1 MWRSS
6 LSGWCNSNPHSLH
19 LVLVDFP
26 FFPKRPMTYDF
37 YELIKRFFIPC
48 SLAIKNITVLGSGV
62 MGHGIAQVSAT
73 AGYNVVLRDIKQEFL
88 DKAMEKIKWSLDKLV
103 TKEKISSEEG
113 ATIFSR
119 ITPIVDLNDA
129 VKDAELVIEV
139 VPEIMDLKKQVYAE
153 LDKVAKPEVVFA
165 SNTSTLP
172 ITEIANTT
180 SRPDKFI
187 GIHFFNP
194 PQLMKLVEVIPGEK
208 TSQEI
213 TNLTQEFVKS
223 VNKQAVLC
231 RKDVPGFI
239 INRLFIP
246 MVHEACYLQDRTGST
261 LEEIDSAV
269 KFKLGFPMGI
279 FELADFTG
287 MDVIHKATV
296 EMHLRDKKVITP
308 HKTIEK
314 MFDEKKLGQKS
325 GEGYYKYSDDKYER
339 VELSEELAQ
348 KCNPIQLVANVL
360 NNAAW
365 LITNGASDIEEIEMA
380 ARLGLGLRKPLFET
394 AKEVGIKNIV
404 DELNNLAQ
412 IHGEFYKPDPLLESM
427 V

>member
-1 MWRSS
+1 
-6 LSGWCNSNPHSLH
+6 
-19 LVLVDFP
+19 VTV
-26 FFPKRPMTYDF
+26 
-37 YELIKRFFIPC
+37 
-48 SLAIKNITVLGSGV
+48 KNITVLGSGV

-103 TKEKISSEEG
+103 SKEKISKEEG
-113 ATIFSR
+113 DAIFSR
-119 ITPIVDLNDA
+119 ITPIVDLSDA
-129 VKDAELVIEV
+129 VKNAELVIEV
-139 VPEIMDLKKQVYAE
+139 VPEIMELKKSVYAE
-153 LDKVAKPEVVFA
+153 LDKVAGPEVIFA

-180 SRPDKFI
+180 SRPEKFI

-208 TSQEI
+208 TAQAI
-213 TNLTQEFVKS
+213 TDLTQEYVKS
-223 VNKQAVLC
+223 VNKQTVLC

-246 MVHEACYLQDRTGST
+246 MVHEACFVKDRTGAT

-287 MDVIHKATV
+287 MDVIHKATT
-296 EMHLRDKKVITP
+296 EMHLRDKKVINP
-308 HKTIEK
+308 HPLVEN
-314 MFDEKKLGQKS
+314 MFDDKKLGQKS

-339 VELSEELAQ
+339 VALSEELAE
-348 KCNPIQLVANVL
+348 KCDPIQLVANIL

-365 LITNGASDIEEIEMA
+365 LVSNGASDIEEIEKA
-380 ARLGLGLRKPLFET
+380 AQLGLGLKKPLFET
-394 AKEVGIKNIV
+394 AKEIGIKKIV
-404 DELNNLAQ
+404 DELNKLADE
-412 IHGEFYKPDPLLESM
+412 HGEFYRPDPLLVSM
-427 V
+427 Q

>member
-1 MWRSS
+1 
-6 LSGWCNSNPHSLH
+6 
-19 LVLVDFP
+19 
-26 FFPKRPMTYDF
+26 MT
-37 YELIKRFFIPC
+37 
-48 SLAIKNITVLGSGV
+48 IKNITVLGSGV

-73 AGYNVVLRDIKQEFL
+73 AGHNIVLRDIRQEFL
-88 DKAMEKIKWSLDKLV
+88 DKAMEKIRWSLDKLV
-103 TKEKISSEEG
+103 SKEKISKEEG
-113 ATIFSR
+113 DSIFGR
-119 ITPIVDLNDA
+119 IKPVVDLKEA
-129 VKDAELVIEV
+129 VKDAELVMEV
-139 VPEIMDLKKQVYAE
+139 VPEIMDLKKKVYAE
-153 LDKVAKPEVVFA
+153 LDQVAAPEVIFA

-208 TSQEI
+208 TAQEV
-213 TNLTQEFVKS
+213 TDLTKDYVKS

-246 MVHEACYLQDRTGST
+246 MVHEACFVKDRTGAT

-296 EMHLRDKKVITP
+296 EMHLRDKKVINP
-308 HKTIEK
+308 HPLVEK
-314 MFDEKKLGQKS
+314 MFEEKKLGQKS

-339 VELSEELAQ
+339 VTLSEELAQ
-348 KCNPIQLVANVL
+348 KCNPIQLVANIL

-365 LITNGASDIEEIEMA
+365 LVTNGASDIDEIEKA
-380 ARLGLGLRKPLFET
+380 AQLGLGLKKPLFET
-394 AKEVGIKNIV
+394 AKEIGIKNIV
-404 DELNNLAQ
+404 DELNKLAGE
-412 IHGEFYKPDPLLESM
+412 HREFYKPDPLLASM
-427 V
+427 Q

>member
-1 MWRSS
+1 
-6 LSGWCNSNPHSLH
+6 
-19 LVLVDFP
+19 
-26 FFPKRPMTYDF
+26 MTV
-37 YELIKRFFIPC
+37 
-48 SLAIKNITVLGSGV
+48 KNITVLGSGV

-103 TKEKISSEEG
+103 SKEKISKEEG
-113 ATIFSR
+113 DSIFSR
-119 ITPIVDLNDA
+119 ITPIVDLNEA
-129 VKDAELVIEV
+129 VKNAELVIEV
-139 VPEIMDLKKQVYAE
+139 VPEIMDLKKSVYAE
-153 LDKVAKPEVVFA
+153 LDKAANPEVVFA

-180 SRPDKFI
+180 SRPEKFI

-213 TNLTQEFVKS
+213 TDLTQEYVKS

-246 MVHEACYLQDRTGST
+246 MVHEACYAQDRTNAA

-296 EMHLRDKKVITP
+296 EMHLRDKKVINP
-308 HKTIEK
+308 HPTIEK

-339 VELSEELAQ
+339 VALSEELAE
-348 KCNPIQLVANVL
+348 KFNPIQLVANIL

-365 LITNGASDIEEIEMA
+365 LITNGASDIAEIEKA
-380 ARLGLGLRKPLFET
+380 AQLGLGLKKPLFET
-394 AKEVGIKNIV
+394 AKKIGIKNIV
-404 DELNNLAQ
+404 NELNKLAEK
-412 IHGEFYKPDPLLESM
+412 HGEFYKPDPLLVSM
-427 V
+427 Q

>member
-1 MWRSS
+1 
-6 LSGWCNSNPHSLH
+6 
-19 LVLVDFP
+19 
-26 FFPKRPMTYDF
+26 MTV
-37 YELIKRFFIPC
+37 
-48 SLAIKNITVLGSGV
+48 KNITVLGSGV

-103 TKEKISSEEG
+103 SKEKISKEEG
-113 ATIFSR
+113 DSIFSR
-119 ITPIVDLNDA
+119 ITPIVDLNEA
-129 VKDAELVIEV
+129 VKNAELVIEV
-139 VPEIMDLKKQVYAE
+139 VPEIMDLKKSVYAE
-153 LDKVAKPEVVFA
+153 LDKAANPEVVFA

-180 SRPDKFI
+180 SRPEKFI

-213 TNLTQEFVKS
+213 TDLTLEYVKS
-223 VNKQAVLC
+223 VNKQAVVC

-246 MVHEACYLQDRTGST
+246 MVHEACYAQDRTNST

-296 EMHLRDKKVITP
+296 EMHLRDKKVINP
-308 HKTIEK
+308 HPTVEK

-339 VELSEELAQ
+339 VALSEELAE
-348 KCNPIQLVANVL
+348 KFNPIQLVAKIL

-365 LITNGASDIEEIEMA
+365 LITNGASDMGEIEKA
-380 ARLGLGLRKPLFET
+380 AQLGLGLKKPLFET
-394 AKEVGIKNIV
+394 AKEIGIKNII
-404 DELNNLAQ
+404 DELNKLAEK
-412 IHGEFYKPDPLLESM
+412 HGEFYKPDPLLISM
-427 V
+427 Q

>member
-1 MWRSS
+1 
-6 LSGWCNSNPHSLH
+6 
-19 LVLVDFP
+19 
-26 FFPKRPMTYDF
+26 MTV
-37 YELIKRFFIPC
+37 
-48 SLAIKNITVLGSGV
+48 KNITVLGSGV

-103 TKEKISSEEG
+103 SKEKISKEEG
-113 ATIFSR
+113 DSIFSR
-119 ITPIVDLNDA
+119 ITPIVDLNEA
-129 VKDAELVIEV
+129 VKNAELVIEV
-139 VPEIMDLKKQVYAE
+139 VPEIMDLKKSVYAE
-153 LDKVAKPEVVFA
+153 LDKAANPEVVFA

-180 SRPDKFI
+180 SRPEKFI

-213 TNLTQEFVKS
+213 TDLTLEYVKS
-223 VNKQAVLC
+223 VNKQAVVC

-246 MVHEACYLQDRTGST
+246 MVHEACYAQDRTNAT

-296 EMHLRDKKVITP
+296 EMHLRDKKVINP
-308 HKTIEK
+308 HPTVEK

-339 VELSEELAQ
+339 VALSEELAE
-348 KCNPIQLVANVL
+348 KFNPIQLVANIL

-365 LITNGASDIEEIEMA
+365 LITNGASDIGEIEKA
-380 ARLGLGLRKPLFET
+380 AQLGLGLKKPLFET
-394 AKEVGIKNIV
+394 AKEIGIKNIV
-404 DELNNLAQ
+404 DELNKLAEK
-412 IHGEFYKPDPLLESM
+412 HGDFYKPDPLLISM
-427 V
+427 L

>member
-1 MWRSS
+1 MI
-6 LSGWCNSNPHSLH
+6 
-19 LVLVDFP
+19 V
-26 FFPKRPMTYDF
+26 
-37 YELIKRFFIPC
+37 
-48 SLAIKNITVLGSGV
+48 KNITVLGSGV

-103 TKEKISSEEG
+103 SKEKISKEEG
-113 ATIFSR
+113 DSIFSR
-119 ITPIVDLNDA
+119 ITPIVDLNEA
-129 VKDAELVIEV
+129 VKNAELVIEV
-139 VPEIMDLKKQVYAE
+139 VPEIMDLKKLVYAE
-153 LDKVAKPEVVFA
+153 LDKVAGPEVIFA

-180 SRPDKFI
+180 SRPEKFI

-194 PQLMKLVEVIPGEK
+194 PQLMKLVEIIPGEK

-213 TNLTQEFVKS
+213 TDLTQEYVKS

-246 MVHEACYLQDRTGST
+246 MVHEACYAQDRTNAT

-296 EMHLRDKKVITP
+296 EMHLRDKKVINP
-308 HKTIEK
+308 HPTIEK
-314 MFDEKKLGQKS
+314 MFNEKKLGQKS

-339 VELSEELAQ
+339 VSLSEELAE
-348 KCNPIQLVANVL
+348 KFNPIQLVANIL

-365 LITNGASDIEEIEMA
+365 LITNGASDIEEIEKA
-380 ARLGLGLRKPLFET
+380 AQLGLGLKKPLFET
-394 AKEVGIKNIV
+394 AKEIGIKNII
-404 DELNNLAQ
+404 DELNKLAEK
-412 IHGEFYKPDPLLESM
+412 HGEFYKPDPLLISM
-427 V
+427 Q